1 MKTRQN
7 RSPAFMRVVRPLA
20 LVALS
25 AATIAAVGSDTIA
38 QSVQLRQPTTAF
50 FNGTVS
56 EYANGRLVV
65 ETDTGQTLRA
75 LINPRSKIAI
85 LKPADPSD
93 LQEGTYI
100 ASTGTDKGNDLMEAK
115 DLRIIEDKMRGVGEG
130 FRPFHGGFNDAA
142 TMNAKIV
149 SVSTDTQ
156 PLEINVRLRGRDMKV
171 VMADGAPILFQT
183 VGDATA
189 LKPGVPVSVFTVRS
203 RVGTTDVI
211 RINIGQDGYVPKF

>member
-1 MKTRQN
+1 
-7 RSPAFMRVVRPLA
+7 MRVVRPLA
-20 LVALS
+20 LAALCAVTVA
-25 AATIAAVGSDTIA
+25 ADGADTIA

-56 EYANGRLVV
+56 DYANGRLVV

-75 LINPRSKIAI
+75 LVNPRTKVAL
-85 LKPADPSD
+85 LKPADLTD

-100 ASTGTDKGNDLMEAK
+100 ASSGTDKGNDLMEAN
-115 DLRIIEDKMRGVGEG
+115 DLRIVEEKMRGVGEG
-130 FRPFHGGFNDAA
+130 FRPFHGGIDAAA

-149 SVSTDTQ
+149 SIVPEAV
-156 PLEINVRLRGRDMKV
+156 PLEINVRLRGRDMKI
-171 VMADGAPILFQT
+171 VMAENAPILFQT

-203 RVGTTDVI
+203 RTGTTDVV
-211 RINIGQDGYVPKF
+211 RINVGQGGYVRRF

>member
-1 MKTRQN
+1 
-7 RSPAFMRVVRPLA
+7 
-20 LVALS
+20 
-25 AATIAAVGSDTIA
+25 
-38 QSVQLRQPTTAF
+38 
-50 FNGTVS
+50 
-56 EYANGRLVV
+56 
-65 ETDTGQTLRA
+65 
-75 LINPRSKIAI
+75 
-85 LKPADPSD
+85 
-93 LQEGTYI
+93 
-100 ASTGTDKGNDLMEAK
+100 
-115 DLRIIEDKMRGVGEG
+115 
-130 FRPFHGGFNDAA
+130 
-142 TMNAKIV
+142 MNAKIV